1 MTEDAEIVLAGYV
14 GLSEADQREVAEA
27 IARYRRADRTA
38 QKSLGESWEKRGRD
52 RILMGPV
59 SGGCPCCGR

>member
-1 MTEDAEIVLAGYV
+1 MSNDAEIVLAGFAS
-14 GLSEADQREVAEA
+14 LSEEDQREVAEA
-27 IARYRRADRTA
+27 IGRYRRSDRKA
-38 QKSLGESWEKRGRD
+38 QRTTGEHWEKRGRD